1 LCKAIGVILMRR
13 VRRPIVISLL
23 LVVAMALA
31 SFLPANAV
39 ASSPVPGPEVSMTGY
54 DLADAQS
61 NPQGIT
67 SGPDGAL
74 WFTEAYG
81 NKIGRITTSGTISEY
96 AVPTSGSSPFGI
108 TAGPDGNLWFTEY
121 DGNKIGR
128 ITTSGTI
135 TEYAVPTSSSYPEGI
150 AAGPDGNLWFTE
162 GVSSKIGKV
171 TPSGSFTEYA
181 VPTSGS
187 SPFGITAGPD
197 GASGSRS
204 PMALESAASR
214 LLERLPSTARGPRR
228 TGVGEPRESRPAR
241 TAPSGSRSTPATL
254 PR

>member
-1 LCKAIGVILMRR
+1 MRR

-96 AVPTSGSSPFGI
+96 AVPTSGSSP
-108 TAGPDGNLWFTEY
+108 
-121 DGNKIGR
+121 
-128 ITTSGTI
+128 
-135 TEYAVPTSSSYPEGI
+135 EGI
-150 AAGPDGNLWFTE
+150 AAGPDGALWFTE